1 MENSDS
7 IVILDGAMGTELRA
21 RGVEVPDYKSSIW
34 SALALIEAPD
44 EVRRLHG
51 DYIAAGA
58 DVITVNNYGV
68 TRKLLKRE
76 GMEDRLPELTRT
88 ACALAARARDTAER
102 PAKIAAS
109 LPPLDTTYR
118 ADLVGPFEDNL
129 AAYREMA
136 ELLAP
141 FVDMFICETMTT
153 AEEARAAATAAAES
167 GKDIWVSWTL
177 APDGKTLRGG
187 DSVSDAFAA
196 LSDIP
201 VAAFLFNCCSTEAV
215 SAALPAF
222 AAASDR
228 PLGAYSNPVRM
239 EPPGGEPESDPRRPI
254 SPEEYA
260 EVAAEWVALGAG
272 IIGGCCDTSPA
283 YTARLCDRLKRQA
296 PRG

>member
-51 DYIAAGA
+51 DYITAGA
-58 DVITVNNYGV
+58 DVITVNNYSV
-68 TRKLLKRE
+68 TRKLLERE
-76 GMEDRLPELTRT
+76 GMEDRLPELSQT
-88 ACALAARARDTAER
+88 ACALANQARDAAER
-102 PAKIAAS
+102 SVRIAAS

-129 AAYREMA
+129 ATYREMA

-141 FVDMFICETMTT
+141 FVDMFICETMST
-153 AEEARAAATAAAES
+153 AEEARAAATAAAET

-177 APDGKTLRGG
+177 APDGKALRGG

-196 LSDIP
+196 LSDVP
-201 VAAFLFNCCSTEAV
+201 VTAFLFNCCSTEAV
-215 SAALPAF
+215 TAALPAF
-222 AAASDR
+222 AAASER
-228 PLGAYSNPVRM
+228 PVGAYSNPVRL
-239 EPPGGEPESDPRRPI
+239 EPPGGEPEREPTRPI
-254 SPEEYA
+254 SPDEYA
-260 EVAAEWVALGAG
+260 DVAAEWVALGAG
-272 IIGGCCDTSPA
+272 IVGGCCDTSPA
-283 YTARLCDRLKRQA
+283 YTARLCERLKGPA
-296 PRG
+296 PSG